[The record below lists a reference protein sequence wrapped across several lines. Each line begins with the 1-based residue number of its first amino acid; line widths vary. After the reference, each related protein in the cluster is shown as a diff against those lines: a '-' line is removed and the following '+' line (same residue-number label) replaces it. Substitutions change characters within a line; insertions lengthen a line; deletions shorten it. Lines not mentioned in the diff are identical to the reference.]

1 MIQDIKRQ
9 LELQASQ
16 PSKQLNGEETKLEL
30 VDIYHTLKDIA
41 MLTNYSQLETKK
53 DLQRRLHKIYEKLS
67 R

>member
-1 MIQDIKRQ
+1 MIQEIKQ
-9 LELQASQ
+9 
-16 PSKQLNGEETKLEL
+16 KLNGEETKLEL

-67 R
+67 K